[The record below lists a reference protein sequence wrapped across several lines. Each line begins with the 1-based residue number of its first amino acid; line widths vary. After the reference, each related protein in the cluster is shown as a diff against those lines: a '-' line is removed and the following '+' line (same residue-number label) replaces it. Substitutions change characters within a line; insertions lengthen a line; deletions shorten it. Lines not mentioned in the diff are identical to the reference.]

1 MSQHARRVLILMTF
15 GDRLRRADERTD
27 ERTDDR
33 TIRVTVL
40 CNHHTFVRVIIHTTE
55 RANERDTASLDI
67 DSFIEHVPG
76 IKGST

>member
-27 ERTDDR
+27 DR

-40 CNHHTFVRVIIHTTE
+40 CNHHTLVRVIIHTTE

-67 DSFIEHVPG
+67 DSFIEHIPG